1 MKMEENLLKAS
12 KREITGKQVKKLRNK
27 GLVPGVIYGRG
38 VSTIPITLN
47 NREVQKLLSTISSSQ
62 LINLAVDG
70 KDHTTLVRDKQLH
83 PVSGRLLHI
92 DFIEVSMSE
101 KIKTDVAISI
111 QGEAPAVKNMNGI
124 LVTGVEAIQVECL
137 PQDLPERVVVD
148 ISILEEFGDSIFVRD
163 INLPK
168 EVEILTDLDEMV
180 IVVTTPAAEE
190 EEIEVEEEI
199 IEEEPEVIEK
209 GKREEEE
216 DETDTS
222 DDEGD

>member
-1 MKMEENLLKAS
+1 MEENVLNAS
-12 KREITGKQVKKLRNK
+12 KREITGKQVKKLRHE
-27 GLVPGVIYGRG
+27 GMLPGVIYGRG

-47 NREVQKLLSTISSSQ
+47 TREVQKLLSSISSSQ

-83 PVSGRLLHI
+83 PVTGRLLHI
-92 DFIEVSMSE
+92 DFLEVSMTE
-101 KIKTDVAISI
+101 KIKTDVGISI
-111 QGEAPAVKNMNGI
+111 QGEAPAVKNINGI
-124 LVTGVEAIQVECL
+124 LVTGLEAIQVECL

-148 ISILEEFGDSIFVRD
+148 ISVLEEIGDSIFVRD
-163 INLPK
+163 INLPP
-168 EVEILTDLDEMV
+168 EVEILSDLDDMV

-190 EEIEVEEEI
+190 EEIEEEEEI

-216 DETDTS
+216 RETESPDE
-222 DDEGD
+222 EEE